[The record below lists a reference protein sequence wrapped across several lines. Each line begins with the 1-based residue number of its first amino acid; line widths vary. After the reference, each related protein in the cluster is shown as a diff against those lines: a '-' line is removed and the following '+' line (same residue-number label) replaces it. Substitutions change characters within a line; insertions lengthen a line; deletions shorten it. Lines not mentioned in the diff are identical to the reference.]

1 MHCGVLIQVD
11 DVRMKVMQN
20 SSFPILSKWLAAF
33 QHHVLSSA
41 TVKAISSKHQI
52 VSGDK
57 SSARRFKQNLLKH
70 IWGNRIDFNKTTVEF
85 VGLKGFREV
94 DIYIFSLLYHCFSK
108 LRKMAI
114 FQKQRTNWFL
124 FFGVSLKFL
133 LSNA

>member
-1 MHCGVLIQVD
+1 MKEVFYDYIQGFKEVEIILFAYFFMHCGVLIQVD

-94 DIYIFSLLYHCFSK
+94 DIYIFSLLYHCFS
-108 LRKMAI
+108 
-114 FQKQRTNWFL
+114 
-124 FFGVSLKFL
+124 
-133 LSNA
+133 

>member
-41 TVKAISSKHQI
+41 TAKAISSKHQI

-57 SSARRFKQNLLKH
+57 SSARRFKQKPYWL
-70 IWGNRIDFNKTTVEF
+70 WGNRIDFNKTTVEF
-85 VGLKGFREV
+85 VGLNGFREV
-94 DIYIFSLLYHCFSK
+94 DIH
-108 LRKMAI
+108 
-114 FQKQRTNWFL
+114 FQFALSL
-124 FFGVSLKFL
+124 FFIIEKDGYFPKAKNKLVFVSCCFFKVLAL
-133 LSNA
+133 

>member
-20 SSFPILSKWLAAF
+20 SSFPTLTKWLPAF

-114 FQKQRTNWFL
+114 FQKQRTNWVLFL
-124 FFGVSLKFL
+124 GVSLKFL